1 MNCPESGWHT
11 CPHGRAP
18 GLLGL
23 SLCWTLAW
31 IEDPELQ
38 RAPDQTLADRTAP
51 SLDGRHNT
59 GARTVGSGQC
69 SAWPPQ
75 GWRSLKELRG
85 DSQGQR
91 LCLAVLPGLEPSQQ
105 VGSGGFGELE
115 GGPACPSPGQ
125 REAGEAA
132 IPPLNNAHQQLPQA
146 WQPPRDRDGRHAPS
160 REEGTF

>member
-11 CPHGRAP
+11 RPHGRAP

-31 IEDPELQ
+31 IEDLELQ

-85 DSQGQR
+85 DRQGQR
-91 LCLAVLPGLEPSQQ
+91 LWLSCRGWSPHSRWAQGGLESWREGPPARLQ
-105 VGSGGFGELE
+105 GSKKLG
-115 GGPACPSPGQ
+115 
-125 REAGEAA
+125 R
-132 IPPLNNAHQQLPQA
+132 
-146 WQPPRDRDGRHAPS
+146 QPYLH
-160 REEGTF
+160 